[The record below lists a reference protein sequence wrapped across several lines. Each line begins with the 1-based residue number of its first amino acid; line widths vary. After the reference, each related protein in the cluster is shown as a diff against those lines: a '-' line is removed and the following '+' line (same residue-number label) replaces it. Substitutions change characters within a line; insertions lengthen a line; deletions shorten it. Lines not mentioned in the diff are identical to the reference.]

1 MRALSRLGSAVAATA
16 LASATILAGAGVAAA
31 EEAPSQPDPV
41 FNSKSSV
48 SVSGKGKSTKVTY
61 DNKSG
66 KDLYCGAIVGPAEAL
81 AVVFDAYKKG
91 DANNGTDQESPVPEE
106 LQDTNFEGK
115 IGFFMGLVGSEKTA
129 DLKTPAQFYE
139 GAEGADEI
147 IDLYPVLTDDSFTP
161 AVLAMCIAQG
171 DDSGYSEIEVSPGV
185 GVPAG
190 LGSLDAA
197 LTGIGSSGSVARTTG
212 SLGS

>member
-1 MRALSRLGSAVAATA
+1 M
-16 LASATILAGAGVAAA
+16 AAA
-31 EEAPSQPDPV
+31 EEAPAQPDPV

-48 SVSGKGKSTKVTY
+48 SVSGKGENTKVTY
-61 DNKSG
+61 TSNAG
-66 KDLYCGAIVGPAEAL
+66 KDLTCGAIVGPAEAL

-91 DANNGTDQESPVPEE
+91 DANSGTDQESPVPEE
-106 LQDTNFEGK
+106 LQDAKFEGK
-115 IGFFMGLVGSEKTA
+115 IGFFMGFVGSEKTA
-129 DLKTPAQFYE
+129 DLETPAQFYE
-139 GAEGADEI
+139 GVEGADEI
-147 IDLYPVLTDDSFTP
+147 IDLYPVLTDESFTP
-161 AVLAMCIAQG
+161 AVIAMCMTYG

-197 LTGIGSSGSVARTTG
+197 LTGVGSSGSVARTTG